1 MEKDSNSC
9 NSLTA
14 VSAAVKLLQLLRK
27 DEKALGQAMTQPTMT
42 DPKPI
47 SLLQNGPL
55 VMAVLL
61 LVDSLHYIFAR
72 LLLPHLPATTSSF
85 YTLLVGL
92 VETAVFLAWRR
103 QIKWT
108 VLRQNLRFFLAVGFL
123 VATATALSFAAV
135 AYIDPGSAAL
145 VSQTYTLITLG
156 LGIFWLRER
165 LRPLQ
170 LVGAVIA
177 IIGLFVISFQPGET
191 SNLLRLGALLVL
203 LSNFTY
209 ALHTAVVKRYGDTL
223 DFGNFFLFRVGSTAL
238 FLLFFSVG
246 RGEFSWPTTTAWL
259 LLLLVGTVNITI
271 SRVLYYLALRRLKMS
286 IHTLLLTLTPALTIL
301 WSLLLFGERPSPQ
314 GFIGGAIIIT
324 GVILVTL
331 KRV

>member
-1 MEKDSNSC
+1 
-9 NSLTA
+9 
-14 VSAAVKLLQLLRK
+14 
-27 DEKALGQAMTQPTMT
+27 MTQSTIT
-42 DPKPI
+42 NHKPI

-55 VMAVLL
+55 VMAALL

-92 VETAVFLAWRR
+92 VETAVFLAWQR
-103 QIKWT
+103 QIKWS
-108 VLRQNLRFFLAVGFL
+108 VLRKHLWFFLAVGFL

-177 IIGLFVISFQPGET
+177 IVGLFVISFQPGES

-209 ALHTAVVKRYGDTL
+209 ALHTAVVKRYGDAL

-238 FLLFFSVG
+238 FLLLFSVG
-246 RGEFSWPTTTAWL
+246 RGEFSWPTAPAWL

-286 IHTLLLTLTPALTIL
+286 IHTILLTLAPALTIL

-314 GFIGGAIIIT
+314 GFIGGAIIIL